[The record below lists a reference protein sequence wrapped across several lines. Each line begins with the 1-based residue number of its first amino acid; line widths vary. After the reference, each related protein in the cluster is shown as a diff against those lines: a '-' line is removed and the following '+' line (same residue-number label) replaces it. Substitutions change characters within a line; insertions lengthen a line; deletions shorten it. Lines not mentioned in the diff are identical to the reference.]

1 MSTVAAP
8 PPEPAEPPPAAGGH
22 VTRFAEHLRS
32 GGWFTAV
39 LTTIFAFFVG
49 GLVVLVTGHNPL
61 STYQAIWKGTGLEWV
76 FPWVTGDDRSLAAI
90 NLQQTLLL
98 TGPLILTGLAVA
110 LAFRAGLFNIGGQ

>member
-8 PPEPAEPPPAAGGH
+8 LPQPGDPPPAAPGAA
-22 VTRFAEHLRS
+22 TRFAEHLRA

-39 LTTIFAFFVG
+39 VTTVVAFFVG
-49 GLVVLVTGHNPL
+49 GPDGPGTGPTPPPTSH
-61 STYQAIWKGTGLEWV
+61 AIWPGTGLEWI

-98 TGPLILTGLAVA
+98 TGPLILT
-110 LAFRAGLFNIGGQ
+110 